1 MTKSSSFVLFA
12 TSFACIATLPAQV
25 DRANLAGTITD
36 ASGAAV
42 SAVEIRAIQA
52 GTGFERT
59 AFSGEAGLYALPG
72 LPVGAYTV
80 TFSRAGFR
88 TIRQESVVLT
98 TGQRRT
104 IDAVLQLSAVAT
116 QVEVQASAV
125 ALDQTSAEIGS
136 AIESKQIREIPING
150 RNWSALMALAPG
162 AINSGDGTQN
172 SIRFFGRARDENNW
186 TFDGVDAT
194 GVKDPRQEGNLR
206 LVISMDSIA
215 EFKVNSSNYT
225 AESGTGAG
233 AQVNVVS
240 KSGTNEFH
248 GGLFEFLRNDKLDAR
263 RPFDPAQTPP
273 FRLNQFGA
281 NLGGR
286 IVPNRTFFY
295 ANYEGLRQ
303 RLGQAAVNGLVPSAA
318 LRERVL
324 ATSPALRPLIDKWT
338 VGQRPTANP
347 LIDQFTG
354 IFNQRWRE
362 DSGMIRVDH
371 RFSDKTSSF
380 FRFNT
385 VDGNFTDRRSTLLEF
400 RESFFRPSNFTAQ
413 LQRVF
418 SPTILNETKLGMNRS
433 ALTRPQVGIF
443 PEGLEVPGLTTTTTS
458 TGIRENAT
466 SYSLI
471 DNLAVMRGRH
481 NLKFGGEARR
491 IHMNVGN
498 DAEVSVRYASMDAFI
513 RNSADRIQIN
523 GTLAT
528 MGVRRNYWLGFAQD
542 EFKVSQSL
550 TLNLGAR
557 YEYYTVSHEVN
568 GRGKVFDL
576 YRCQGFCAPG
586 AAWYFPDR
594 NNLAP
599 RLGLAWSPRALGGK
613 TVLRTGYGMFF
624 GTGQNDDVT
633 AAIDSEAERFQLT
646 SREAPALSY
655 PASNFISL
663 AQSTGLQPRSV
674 QRDRRDMYSQQ
685 WNFTIQQ
692 ELPWAMVAQAGYV
705 GNRGVHQFNRT
716 RVNLIDPVTRV
727 RPLPSFSDIDEKG
740 YSGQSTFHG
749 LQMSLQRSF
758 VRGWLWQTQYM
769 WSHAIDDNAGSGDG
783 VERMIASCRRCERGN
798 ADFDV
803 RHTVTVNSIYDLP
816 FARGRRLGG
825 WSVSGLATARSGRPV
840 TPTIE
845 RSSAAVPDGNA
856 RGQRPNLVPGVPLIP
871 AGGQVKGEA
880 WINPAAFAAPA
891 NGTWG
896 NLGRNTIIGPGLWQV
911 DFALNKQTRINEQ
924 ARVEFRAEAFNLF
937 NVAQFG
943 NPQSNLSRGDF
954 GLIRTPANSSATG
967 FGNSRQFQFML
978 RFVF

>member
-1 MTKSSSFVLFA
+1 MTPRGFSWLLAV
-12 TSFACIATLPAQV
+12 CLPALAQV
-25 DRANLAGTITD
+25 DRANLSGSVTD
-36 ASGAAV
+36 ATGAAV
-42 SAVEIRAIQA
+42 SSVEVEALQGATGLQRVATTNDA
-52 GTGFERT
+52 GQFV
-59 AFSGEAGLYALPG
+59 LPG
-72 LPVGAYTV
+72 LPVGKYTLTV
-80 TFSRAGFR
+80 SKAGF
-88 TIRQESVVLT
+88 QSVKQDGLVLS

-104 IDAVLQLSAVAT
+104 LDLTLQLSTVST

-125 ALDQTSAEIGS
+125 ALEQTSAEIGS
-136 AIESKQIREIPING
+136 AIEAKQIRDIPING

-206 LVISMDSIA
+206 LVMSMDSIA
-215 EFKVNSSNYT
+215 EFKVNSSNYS
-225 AESGTGAG
+225 ADSGTGAG
-233 AQVNVVS
+233 AQINLVS
-240 KSGTNEFH
+240 KSGTNQFH
-248 GGLFEFLRNDKLDAR
+248 GGAFEFLRNDKLDAR
-263 RPFDPAQTPP
+263 RPFDPMQIPP

-286 IVPNRTFFY
+286 IIPNKTFFF
-295 ANYEGLRQ
+295 ANFEGLRQ
-303 RLGQAAVNGLVPSAA
+303 RLGQSAVNGLVPSDA
-318 LRERVL
+318 LRQRVL
-324 ATSPALRPLIDKWT
+324 AASPALRPIIDRWPT
-338 VGQRPTANP
+338 GQAPTRDP
-347 LIDQFTG
+347 LVAQYTG
-354 IFNQRWRE
+354 VFNQRWRE
-362 DSGMIRVDH
+362 DSGMMRVDH
-371 RFSDKTSSF
+371 RINDRTSTF

-385 VDGNFTDRRSTLLEF
+385 VDGNFTDRRSTLLEY

-418 SPTILNETKLGMNRS
+418 SPTVVNETKLGVNRS
-433 ALTRPQVGIF
+433 ALTRPQVGVF
-443 PEGLEVPGLTTTTTS
+443 PESFEVPGLTTTTTS
-458 TGIRENAT
+458 TSILENAT
-466 SYSLI
+466 SYSLV
-471 DNLAVMRGRH
+471 DNLSLARGRH
-481 NLKFGGEARR
+481 NLKVGGEIRR

-498 DAEVSVRYASMDAFI
+498 DSEVSVRYASMDSFI
-513 RNSADRIQIN
+513 RNAADRIQIN

-528 MGVRRNYWLGFAQD
+528 MGVRRTYWLGFAQD
-542 EFKVSQSL
+542 EFKVNQSL

-557 YEYYTVSHEVN
+557 YEFYTVSNEVN

-576 YRCQGFCAPG
+576 ARCKGFCAPG
-586 AAWYFPDR
+586 SPFYFPDR

-599 RLGLAWSPRALGGK
+599 RIGLAWSPRAFNGK
-613 TVLRTGYGMFF
+613 TVFRTGYGIFY

-655 PASNFISL
+655 PASSFISL

-674 QRDRRDMYSQQ
+674 QRDRQDMYSQQ
-685 WNFTIQQ
+685 WNFTVQH
-692 ELPWAMVAQAGYV
+692 ELPLAMVAQVGYV
-705 GNRGVHQFNRT
+705 GNRGMHQFNRT
-716 RVNLIDPVTRV
+716 RQNLIDVVTKV

-758 VRGWLWQTQYM
+758 VKGWLWQTQYM

-798 ADFDV
+798 ADFDI
-803 RHTVTVNSIYDLP
+803 RHTLTVNSIYELP
-816 FARGRRLGG
+816 FARGKRWGG
-825 WSVSGLATARSGRPV
+825 WSASGLFTARGGRPV
-840 TPTIE
+840 TPTLE

-856 RGQRPNLVPGVPLIP
+856 RGQRPNVVPGVSPIP
-871 AGGQVKGEA
+871 SAGQIKGEA
-880 WINPAAFAAPA
+880 WINPAAFSAPA
-891 NGTWG
+891 SNTWG
-896 NLGRNTIIGPGLWQV
+896 NLGRNTLRGPGLWQADV
-911 DFALNKQTRINEQ
+911 ALSKLTRVTEH
-924 ARVEFRAEAFNLF
+924 ASLDFRAEAFNLF

-967 FGNSRQFQFML
+967 FGNSRQFQFMVRL
-978 RFVF
+978 VF